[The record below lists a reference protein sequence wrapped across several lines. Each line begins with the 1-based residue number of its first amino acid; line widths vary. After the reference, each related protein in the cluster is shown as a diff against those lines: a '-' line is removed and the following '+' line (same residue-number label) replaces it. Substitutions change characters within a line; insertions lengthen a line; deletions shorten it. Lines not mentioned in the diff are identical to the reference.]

1 MGVGAIPA
9 AESSPVADPLE
20 TRPPLSI
27 ERHDMASAARVMGP
41 ACVAAEREPF
51 VHPKLVLN
59 TMAEARAP
67 STRRLYAPKWPIFST
82 WWQDCDL
89 EPVTS
94 DLRYSSTLGLTNR
107 TKGPEGTPV

>member
-1 MGVGAIPA
+1 MGVGVIPA
-9 AESSPVADPLE
+9 AKRDRTSSLNRTA
-20 TRPPLSI
+20 RYGI
-27 ERHDMASAARVMGP
+27 RGRVMGP
-41 ACVAAEREPF
+41 ACVAAGREPF
-51 VHPKLVLN
+51 VHPDRVLN

-67 STRRLYAPKWPIFST
+67 STRRLYALKWPIFST
-82 WWQDCDL
+82 WWQNCDL